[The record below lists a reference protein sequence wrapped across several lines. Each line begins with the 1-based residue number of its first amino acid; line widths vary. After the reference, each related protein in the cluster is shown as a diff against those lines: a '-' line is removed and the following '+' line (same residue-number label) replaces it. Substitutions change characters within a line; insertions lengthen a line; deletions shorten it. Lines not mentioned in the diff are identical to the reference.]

1 MAMAELL
8 GQALLELRTDDSAF
22 MAGVNKA
29 EAAANGLGRTL
40 DATSGS
46 SVALAD
52 RMRGSVPAIE
62 GVTGASKMQKQ
73 GLFELT
79 RQLGDMST
87 MYSLGMRP
95 QQIFASQI
103 GQVTGAV
110 QMMAGESSKFA
121 AFLGGPWGVAVMLA
135 VQVLGPLAGGLLS
148 VGEAAEKSKEQVDGL
163 RKSLENL
170 RTKPMEELGK
180 LNLNVQT
187 AQAKVRQAEA
197 IPLPLGTGSEASA
210 LQLARAKRD
219 RDAAIANAKMDLQ
232 NATSEL
238 AVAQAVV
245 KTNESLFTITT
256 KAGKFRASDIKD
268 DSGTSGSSGRT
279 SGRGGRTGGGA
290 AGFDDTAFQRDI
302 TSAIQQELQARL
314 ALAGNAAERLD
325 IQKQLL
331 ENDRQGRIAEI
342 EASKTLTQAQ
352 KAIRT
357 AYVNRLYGEPGKVGP
372 NGEIV
377 SEARPGLL
385 NQQAMREFETE
396 QTKLANDMLGRQA
409 ETAQAWA
416 QVAPSMRERAR
427 LEAEALRLQQQIQT
441 NLLEQQIATGQIAD
455 ADKARAE
462 LRSQQAAGRQGL
474 AERNGGPLSQYLAG
488 LQANRADTGTRIEAL
503 MVEELDFVHRSIASS
518 ISDRLGVEDPFLR
531 GLIDMFVEDVFI
543 RPFAEALQNQKGSGG
558 GGGLFSSLFSS
569 LLGGG
574 GASPQGSLAGS
585 VAATIGDPQ
594 FAGLFAEGGTIPSG
608 SWGIVGE
615 AGAEAIRATGA
626 GIEVM
631 PNSALRSAG
640 GGGGTP
646 IIFDMRGAVM
656 TEDLLRQANAQA
668 AQIMT
673 SGLRSYDG
681 QVGDRVKEH
690 LARRGQ

>member
-1 MAMAELL
+1 MAELL

-29 EAAANGLGRTL
+29 EAAAAGLGRTL

-52 RMRGSVPAIE
+52 RMRSSVAPIE
-62 GVTGASKMQKQ
+62 GVTRATGAQRQGMMQ
-73 GLFELT
+73 LT
-79 RQLGDMST
+79 QQLGDMST
-87 MYSLGMRP
+87 MFALGMRP

-110 QMMAGESSKFA
+110 QLMAGESSKFA

-135 VQVLGPLAGGLLS
+135 VQVLGPLVGGLLS
-148 VGEAAEKSKEQVDGL
+148 VGEAAEKSKGQVEGL
-163 RKSLENL
+163 RQALADLKS
-170 RTKPMEELGK
+170 KPMETLGK
-180 LNLNVQT
+180 LNLDVEL
-187 AQAKVRQAEA
+187 AQARVRQAEA
-197 IPLPLGTGSEASA
+197 RPVAVGSGEAGRASA
-210 LQLARAKRD
+210 AMANDQRER
-219 RDAAIANAKMDLQ
+219 AIADARLALQ
-232 NATSEL
+232 GAQSAL
-238 AVAQAVV
+238 SVAQAVAKNIAV
-245 KTNESLFTITT
+245 
-256 KAGKFRASDIKD
+256 AAPASGGR
-268 DSGTSGSSGRT
+268 SAASGSS
-279 SGRGGRTGGGA
+279 SGARAGSA
-290 AGFDDTAFQRDI
+290 ATAIGSDAVFERDL
-302 TSAIQQELQARL
+302 TTAIQQELQARM
-314 ALAGNAAERLD
+314 ALASTAGERRD
-325 IQKQLL
+325 IQMQLL
-331 ENDRQGRIAEI
+331 ENDRAGRIAEI
-342 EASKTLTQAQ
+342 EASKSLTAAQ
-352 KAIRT
+352 KALRT
-357 AYVNRLYGEPGKVGP
+357 AFVNRLYGEPGKIGP
-372 NGEIV
+372 NGEVIA
-377 SEARPGLL
+377 EGRPGLL
-385 NQQAMREFETE
+385 AQRANREFEAE
-396 QTKLANDMLGRQA
+396 QTRLANDMLSRQA

-474 AERNGGPLSQYLAG
+474 AERNAGPLGQYLAG
-488 LQANRADTGTRIEAL
+488 LEANRADTGLRIEAL
-503 MVEELDFVHRSIASS
+503 MVEELDFVQRSIASS
-518 ISDRLGVEDPFLR
+518 ISDRMGVEDPLLR

-543 RPFAEALQNQKGSGG
+543 RPFAEALRQQQGAGG

-574 GASPQGSLAGS
+574 GASPQASLAGS
-585 VAATIGDPQ
+585 VASTIGDPA
-594 FAGLFAEGGTIPSG
+594 FAGLFASGGTIPNG
-608 SWGIVGE
+608 GWGIVGE

-640 GGGGTP
+640 GSGFGGGGNP

-668 AQIMT
+668 AEIMT
-673 SGLRSYDG
+673 TGLRSYDG
-681 QVGDRVKEH
+681 QVGERAQEN
-690 LARRGQ
+690 LARRGS